1 MAAVDAHVPDGVP
14 GFEAFF
20 RRPPFDGVV
29 PAEEMLTGCG
39 YQQAGT
45 VTVEIETVYGS
56 PEQWWAACQSQG
68 PWAISWR
75 HIPPSQLP
83 DAQRSAFTALEAVR
97 GPDGTFTRT
106 LTLAITTATR
116 PETGPG

>member
-1 MAAVDAHVPDGVP
+1 
-14 GFEAFF
+14 
-20 RRPPFDGVV
+20 
-29 PAEEMLTGCG
+29 MLTECG

-45 VTVEIETVYGS
+45 VTYEVETVYDS
-56 PEQWWAACQSQG
+56 PEQWWAACRSQG

-75 HIPPSQLP
+75 HIPPAQL
-83 DAQRSAFTALEAVR
+83 DAALAEAFTALDAVR

-116 PETGPG
+116 PPADIG